1 MSDEEMKAKRPL
13 AITVL
18 CLWGAFG
25 AVMVAVSFFM
35 PVYDEFPLWYQYAVA
50 VNAAVG
56 CLVWIGLWKMRRWA
70 VMLYA
75 ILFPVAQA
83 IALATDTWMMSG
95 LVIPAIILGI
105 MAFYY
110 RELS

>member
-1 MSDEEMKAKRPL
+1 
-13 AITVL
+13 
-18 CLWGAFG
+18 
-25 AVMVAVSFFM
+25 M

-50 VNAAVG
+50 VTAAVG
-56 CLVWIGLWKMRRWA
+56 CLVWTGLWKMRRWA

-75 ILFPVAQA
+75 ILFPVGQA

>member
-18 CLWGAFG
+18 CLWGALG
-25 AVMVAVSFFM
+25 AVMAAVSFFM
-35 PVYDEFPLWYQYAVA
+35 PVYDEFPLWYPYAVT
-50 VNAAVG
+50 VSAAVG

-75 ILFPVAQA
+75 ILFPVGQA

-95 LVIPAIILGI
+95 LVIPAIMLGI